1 MLWLL
6 ALVNAGLIFVL
17 LQPAPVATAP
27 DWDGSATDGAA
38 DRWEQLRSGQA
49 TAAASVG
56 LTMSPGTLLAL
67 RIGMAGA
74 GALAMGLLLG
84 PVSAVCGGIAGWLGV
99 QEWLNAR
106 KEARLLQFADQFRE
120 VLQSI
125 TNSLRA
131 GRAMQQALAQAQE
144 DLLRI
149 PGRHQGLMALELSHM
164 LEELRLNHPLDQVI
178 DGLQNRVPLEE
189 VRLFADAVRIC
200 RIRGGNLVQV
210 LQTLVKLNVDRFQ
223 VRQEIRVQTA
233 QKRMEGSM
241 MSVMPLVMLLLLTLI
256 APDYMAPLTRTVI
269 GQALVGLGLLAV
281 LVAFLINRN
290 LTRIEV

>member
-1 MLWLL
+1 MIWLI
-6 ALVNAGLIFVL
+6 ALVNAGLVFIV
-17 LQPAPVATAP
+17 LQPAPAVTAP
-27 DWDGSATDGAA
+27 DWDTSTSESAP

-49 TAAASVG
+49 VATASVG
-56 LTMSPGTLLAL
+56 LTISPGAMLAL
-67 RIGMAGA
+67 RIGVAGA
-74 GALAMGLLLG
+74 GAVAMGLLLG
-84 PVSAVCGGIAGWLGV
+84 PVSAMCGGIAGWLGV

-106 KEARLLQFADQFRE
+106 KEIRLLQFADQFRE

-149 PGRHQGLMALELSHM
+149 PGRQQGLMALELSHM

-178 DGLQNRVPLEE
+178 DGLQARVPLEE

-256 APDYMAPLTRTVI
+256 SPDYMSPLTQTVI

-290 LTRIEV
+290 ITRIEV

>member
-6 ALVNAGLIFVL
+6 ALMNAGLVFVL
-17 LQPAPVATAP
+17 LQPSPSVRIP
-27 DWDGSATDGAA
+27 DWDGSDVDATP
-38 DRWEQLRSGQA
+38 DRWAQLQSGQA
-49 TAAASVG
+49 ALSGSAGLAVSPAA
-56 LTMSPGTLLAL
+56 MLAL
-67 RIGMAGA
+67 RIGIAAVGA
-74 GALAMGLLLG
+74 IAMGLLLG

-99 QEWLNAR
+99 QEWANGR
-106 KEARLLQFADQFRE
+106 REARLLQFADQFRE

-131 GRAMQQALAQAQE
+131 GRAMQQALIQAYE

-149 PGRHQGLMALELSHM
+149 PGRQNGMMALELSHM
-164 LEELRLNHPLDQVI
+164 LEELSLNHPLDQVI
-178 DGLQNRVPLEE
+178 DGLQSRVPLEE

-233 QKRMEGSM
+233 QKRMEGAI
-241 MSVMPLVMLLLLTLI
+241 MSAMPLIMLLLLSTI
-256 APDYMAPLTRTVI
+256 SPDYMSPLTSTVV
-269 GQALVGLGLLAV
+269 GQALIGLGLLAV
-281 LVAFLINRN
+281 LAAFLINRN